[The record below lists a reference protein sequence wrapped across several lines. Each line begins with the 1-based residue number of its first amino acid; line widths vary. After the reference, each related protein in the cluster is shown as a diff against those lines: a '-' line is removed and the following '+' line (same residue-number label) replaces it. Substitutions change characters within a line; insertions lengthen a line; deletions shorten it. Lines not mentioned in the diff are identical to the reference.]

1 MHFTEDQPSGNHII
15 NEYDEISVTI
25 NREQFQSS
33 LYVSPDTLIRDLPI
47 KSHKDLNDKSLQIIL
62 DLKPE
67 LVIIGTG
74 PKQIFPHPSIMGLFA
89 DHNIGLEIM
98 NHASACRTYTI
109 LSAEQRKVGMI
120 LILNSDD

>member
-25 NREQFQSS
+25 NREQFLSS

-74 PKQIFPHPSIMGLFA
+74 PKQIFTHPSIMGLFA

>member
-1 MHFTEDQPSGNHII
+1 
-15 NEYDEISVTI
+15 
-25 NREQFQSS
+25 
-33 LYVSPDTLIRDLPI
+33 
-47 KSHKDLNDKSLQIIL
+47 
-62 DLKPE
+62 
-67 LVIIGTG
+67 
-74 PKQIFPHPSIMGLFA
+74 MGLFA